1 MTMMTSS
8 YECSFINELLID
20 SDTRKDNI
28 INQLQT
34 HVFELESNNQYVD
47 ELS

>member
-28 INQLQT
+28 INQL
-34 HVFELESNNQYVD
+34 
-47 ELS
+47 